1 MYFSDWFRPFIP
13 VFNDIT
19 GVDLGY
25 LKDFKVCEEI
35 LSFFNA
41 KELLNTE
48 IDLIGLFECP
58 NSQPLVHI
66 QTRVDLL
73 NKLVQLVREQMNSRQ
88 VRKAIEYREE
98 KAEENVKSCR
108 NLINQYFAT
117 FSKLLVIRVDFAF
130 TPSVENL
137 SNFCPNELQHPFHSE
152 MTLQSLKEQIK
163 RLLDNRRHN
172 KILKLIKGY
181 ILKFE
186 HGLKK
191 GFHVH
196 AMFFMDGNLHQK
208 DSYFAHEITKY
219 WKKLTDGKGCT
230 YNCHMAK
237 DKYKTLCIGIID
249 YTDTAK
255 RKALDD
261 CVNYFCKKEQHFMF
275 SKMGQIYKTLQK
287 SEAPEKCSNAGRPR
301 KGLETVSTQSSKGK
315 KIGEYKC

>member
-1 MYFSDWFRPFIP
+1 MTG
-13 VFNDIT
+13 IT
-19 GVDLGY
+19 LGY
-25 LKDFKVCEEI
+25 LKDFTVCEEI

-48 IDLIGLFECP
+48 VDLIGLFECS
-58 NSQPLVHI
+58 NSQPLVNI

-73 NKLVQLVREQMNSRQ
+73 NKLVQFVREQMNS
-88 VRKAIEYREE
+88 VEVKDAIKKRKRMAQ
-98 KAEENVKSCR
+98 ENSKSCR
-108 NLINQYFAT
+108 NLINQYFAK
-117 FSKLLVIRVDFAF
+117 FSKLLVIRIDFAF
-130 TPSVENL
+130 TPPLENL
-137 SNFCPNELQHPFHSE
+137 SNFCPDEFQHPFHSE
-152 MTLQSLKEQIK
+152 VTLQSLKQQIK

-172 KILKLIKGY
+172 KILRPIQGY

-196 AMFFMDGNLHQK
+196 AMFFMNGNLHQN

-237 DKYKTLCIGIID
+237 DKYKTICMGIID
-249 YTDTAK
+249 YTDAAK

-261 CVNYFCKKEQHFMF
+261 CVNYFCKEEQYFMF
-275 SKMGQIYKTLQK
+275 SKIGKMLKTLQK
-287 SEAPEKCSNAGRPR
+287 SEAPKKLSNAGRPR
-301 KGLETVSTQSSKGK
+301 KGLKTVRTQSSKVK
-315 KIGEYKC
+315 KVENTNVN